1 MIRWS
6 IITVTY
12 NSSDTISHY
21 WQDYGD
27 REDIEWIVV
36 DNNSCDDTV
45 EVAKG
50 LGARVIALKENVGF
64 AKANN
69 IGFRESTGLYI
80 AFVNP
85 DVRVIKEDLREFE
98 AEILKNP
105 RRILAPQLRN
115 SDGSYQ
121 PNGRGKPLLWYKM
134 LNRIPGTANFLNDR
148 YLLIPKNQAEELT
161 EKEVYWLTG
170 AVVVLE
176 REAFIEIGR
185 WDERYFLYH
194 EDAELSLNA
203 RKKGFVP
210 TVLSGI
216 NWEHGWKRETSG
228 GFRLKPWLRE
238 LNSARKFYTRHPRYI
253 LF

>member
-21 WQDYGD
+21 WKNYGY

-45 EVAKG
+45 EVATG

-69 IGFRESTGLYI
+69 IGFCEANGLYI

-85 DVRVIKEDLREFE
+85 DVRVITENLKEFE
-98 AEILKNP
+98 TEISENS

-121 PNGRGKPLLWYKM
+121 PNGRGKPLLWYKI
-134 LNRIPGTANFLNDR
+134 LNRIPGTKSFLDDR
-148 YLLIPKNQAEELT
+148 YLLLPKNEEKELPH
-161 EKEVYWLTG
+161 KEVYWLTG
-170 AVVVLE
+170 AVIVLS
-176 REAFIEIGR
+176 REAFIEIGQ
-185 WDERYFLYH
+185 WDEHYFLYH
-194 EDAELSLNA
+194 EDVELSLSA
-203 RKKGFVP
+203 RKRGYVP

-216 NWEHGWKRETSG
+216 HWEHGWKRETSG